1 MASKIFRI
9 SRMSAGRNVPST
21 LMTSMDTITA
31 APVAKNHTVETMS
44 LLQMC
49 WWTDTGRVNIK

>member
-1 MASKIFRI
+1 MASNTYPI
-9 SRMSAGRNVPST
+9 SWMNAGRNVPST
-21 LMTSMDTITA
+21 LMTSMETITA
-31 APVAKNHTVETMS
+31 APVAKNQAVETMS